1 MKTAIITFHFVNNF
15 GGVLQAYSLQRALE
29 KCRGPESGTTETEI
43 IDYRAGFIVFTDFV
57 RLFPLS
63 IDPGEI
69 VCGIRT
75 MKDRFGRIGKFRQFR
90 QEHMRLTPKRYSHW
104 LLKADPP
111 EADCYL
117 CGSDQIWNPYLTLG
131 IEGAYFLDFVPEGK
145 KRIAYAPSFGN
156 SRLPAVYKNRVSKYL
171 ESFDAVSV
179 REKSGREIIK
189 GMGIPPSPDRTGRQS
204 WKRPLKE
211 RHLTGNCSEKF
222 RLKECR
228 LKEAA
233 QLIDPTFLLS
243 KEEWEELASEK
254 NERWT
259 KRPYML
265 LYIMQSDRAVYDC
278 AKSLKERLGL
288 RIVEI
293 GRYGYNPGF
302 VDETLVDVGP
312 LEFLGL
318 FRDADYICTNSYH
331 GFIFSL
337 IFEKR
342 FCLVPCKRFTARIY
356 DLADRFS
363 IRLRRRDTSA
373 ALDVEYDPAAV
384 KRRISEET
392 EKSAAWLRQQIS

>member
-156 SRLPAVYKNRVSKYL
+156 SRLPDIYKNRVRKYL
-171 ESFDAVSV
+171 EGFDAVSV

-189 GMGIPPSPDRTGRQS
+189 GMGIPPSPGRTGRQS
-204 WKRPLKE
+204 WK
-211 RHLTGNCSEKF
+211 HS
-222 RLKECR
+222 

-243 KEEWEELASEK
+243 KEEWEELASE
-254 NERWT
+254 EYVRRT
-259 KRPYML
+259 KRPYIL
-265 LYIMQSDRAVYDC
+265 LYIMQSDRTMYDC
-278 AKSLKERLGL
+278 ARSLKERLGL

-312 LEFLGL
+312 REFLGL

-356 DLADRFS
+356 DLADRLS